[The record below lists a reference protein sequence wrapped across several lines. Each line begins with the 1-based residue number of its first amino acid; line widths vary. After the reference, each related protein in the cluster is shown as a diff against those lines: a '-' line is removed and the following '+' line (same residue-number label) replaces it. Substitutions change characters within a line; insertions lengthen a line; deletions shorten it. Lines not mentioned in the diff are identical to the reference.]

1 MKSSVALGVMGM
13 INIRLY
19 DIFRK
24 DLHLPDEKAHDLV
37 EAIDETV
44 KGSQEESLKGV
55 ATMEF
60 VKEEIGATKEFVKG
74 EIQATKEFV
83 KEEIQATKEFV
94 KEEIQATKDFV
105 REEIQ
110 VTKDFVKSEINR
122 VELKVEQTKSEL
134 TKAIYLTSLIQVLV
148 IIGSIIGIISFIF
161 RK

>member
-74 EIQATKEFV
+74 EIHA
-83 KEEIQATKEFV
+83 
-94 KEEIQATKDFV
+94 
-105 REEIQ
+105 
-110 VTKDFVKSEINR
+110 TKDFVKSEINR

>member
-74 EIQATKEFV
+74 EIQATK
-83 KEEIQATKEFV
+83 
-94 KEEIQATKDFV
+94 
-105 REEIQ
+105 
-110 VTKDFVKSEINR
+110 DFVKSEINR